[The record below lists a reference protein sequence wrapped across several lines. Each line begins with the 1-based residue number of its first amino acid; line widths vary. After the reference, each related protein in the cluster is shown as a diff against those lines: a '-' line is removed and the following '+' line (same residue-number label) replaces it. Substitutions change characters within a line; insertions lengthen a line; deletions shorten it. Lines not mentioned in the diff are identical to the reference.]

1 MKKMAGLLS
10 AVLIVSILLTGCVG
24 KVTERE
30 KAEKEITA
38 LMKSFTETYFK
49 EPNAFVALFN
59 YPLEVLVKR
68 GTGAVP
74 YETEVFDNAAD
85 FAALLEKADW
95 NGEIK
100 FTLHSI
106 AEINIDDAYKNAVA
120 SVEIKLEHF
129 DPPET
134 QTYDFELVNVKG
146 EWLIAKYTFL
156 VMVDPDK

>member
-1 MKKMAGLLS
+1 MKKMVVLLS
-10 AVLIVSILLTGCVG
+10 ALLIVSILLTGCIGEVD
-24 KVTERE
+24 ERK
-30 KAEKEITA
+30 KAENEITA
-38 LMKSFTETYFK
+38 LMESFTETYFND
-49 EPNAFVALFN
+49 PNAFVVLFN

-68 GTGAVP
+68 GTGAVTP
-74 YETEVFDNAAD
+74 ETEVFENAAD
-85 FAALLEKADW
+85 FAALLEKAEW

-106 AEINIDDAYKNAVA
+106 AEINIDAAHENAAA

-134 QTYDFELVNVKG
+134 QTYNFELVNEKG
-146 EWLIAKYTFL
+146 KWLIAKYTFL